1 MPTPGSDLVLN
12 VLMLV
17 AHIQQSHALEDNA
30 AFARIIPTRLQ
41 VFDYSSISFNCEGY
55 TTDEWSVVRK
65 IKGEVS
71 PCVSNWVT
79 TAYVCAIKPAYPTDS
94 GEYWCEAG
102 EGERSNTVN
111 ITITAGSVILES
123 PVLPVMEG
131 DGATLRCRSKKTSAA
146 HIADFY
152 KDGLFFGTSSI
163 GEMTIQSVSKS
174 NEGLYK
180 CSISDF
186 GESPESWLAVRV
198 NVLLL
203 LVTQLHLTYSQKAD
217 FPQIVPNR
225 QQHFQ
230 YKPITVSCEGLDG
243 LTGWRVMRKIK
254 GGVRICASTLE
265 KSTGPC
271 EITTAYPDYD
281 SGEYWCEIEVKRS
294 NTVNITVTA
303 GSVILESPVLP
314 VMEGENVILRCRN
327 KINSSNLPADFYK
340 DDFIIGSSSTGAM
353 TIQHVSKSV
362 EGLYKCSI
370 SGVGES
376 SESWLAVR

>member
-1 MPTPGSDLVLN
+1 
-12 VLMLV
+12 MLV

-186 GESPESWLAVRV
+186 GESPESWLAVRARHNETQRPSSDDTSDHSCHIYLV
-198 NVLLL
+198 LRTVFTIVMVALLLL
-203 LVTQLHLTYSQKAD
+203 LVGLLHYGKLK
-217 FPQIVPNR
+217 
-225 QQHFQ
+225 
-230 YKPITVSCEGLDG
+230 
-243 LTGWRVMRKIK
+243 
-254 GGVRICASTLE
+254 
-265 KSTGPC
+265 
-271 EITTAYPDYD
+271 
-281 SGEYWCEIEVKRS
+281 
-294 NTVNITVTA
+294 VT
-303 GSVILESPVLP
+303 
-314 VMEGENVILRCRN
+314 
-327 KINSSNLPADFYK
+327 
-340 DDFIIGSSSTGAM
+340 
-353 TIQHVSKSV
+353 
-362 EGLYKCSI
+362 
-370 SGVGES
+370 
-376 SESWLAVR
+376 